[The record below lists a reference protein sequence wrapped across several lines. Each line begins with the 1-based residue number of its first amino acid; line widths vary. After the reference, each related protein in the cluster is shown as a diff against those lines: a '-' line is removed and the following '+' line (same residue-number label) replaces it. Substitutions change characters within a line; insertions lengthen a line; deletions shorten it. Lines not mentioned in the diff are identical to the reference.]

1 MPQPMVLATQQC
13 SNCLVCLGN
22 RFIMSHSLKTLG
34 HDYAQLVRAKVS
46 IMVGAATAFGYF
58 LVHPAPSVA
67 LVLALAGTTLLSWGC
82 SAWNQKQEQDV
93 DALLPR
99 TKNRPLP
106 AGRLGA
112 AHALWAGAVC
122 VLLALLCLFAA
133 GGMGP
138 LLAGCLIVLV
148 YNGVY
153 TPLKR
158 RSAFALLAGALVG
171 ALPPVVGWVCAGGHI
186 LAPELFLLYG
196 VYVLWQVPHFWLRVQ
211 HDAPA
216 YAAAGLPVPAVQFSE
231 VRYNRLLRVWF
242 HAYAAAVLL
251 LPVFPLIHS
260 ISARVGLAF
269 MGIAMF
275 VCGSLFFYAKNPA
288 RKLLWVT
295 DGGMLAAMVILV
307 ADRLFILS

>member
-1 MPQPMVLATQQC
+1 MNYVVKHLWY
-13 SNCLVCLGN
+13 
-22 RFIMSHSLKTLG
+22 
-34 HDYAQLVRAKVS
+34 DYALLVRGNVS
-46 IMVGAATAFGYF
+46 FMVMAATAFGYL
-58 LVHPAPSVA
+58 LVNPAPAATFAWAV
-67 LVLALAGTTLLSWGC
+67 AGTALLSWGC
-82 SAWNQKQEQDV
+82 SAWNQVQEKGL

-106 AGRLGA
+106 AGRLGVA
-112 AHALWAGAVC
+112 RALWVGAVC
-122 VLLALLCLFAA
+122 VLLALWCLFLA
-133 GGMGP
+133 GGMVP

-158 RSAFALLAGALVG
+158 RSAFALLVGALVG
-171 ALPPVVGWVCAGGHI
+171 ALPPVVGWVCAGGHV

-216 YAAAGLPVPAVQFSE
+216 YAAAGLPVPAVQFSG
-231 VRYNRLLRVWF
+231 VQYTRLLRVWF

-251 LPVFPLIHS
+251 LPVFPFIHS
-260 ISARVGLAF
+260 NTARVGLAC
-269 MGIAMF
+269 MGIALFM
-275 VCGSLFFYAKNPA
+275 CGSLFFYAKNPA
-288 RKLLWVT
+288 RKLLWAT
-295 DGGMLAAMVILV
+295 DGGMLAAMLILV

>member
-1 MPQPMVLATQQC
+1 MH
-13 SNCLVCLGN
+13 
-22 RFIMSHSLKTLG
+22 HSLSNLG
-34 HDYAQLVRAKVS
+34 RDYAQLVRAKVS
-46 IMVGAATAFGYF
+46 LMVAAATAFGYL
-58 LVHPAPSVA
+58 LVEPAPSVA
-67 LVLALAGTTLLSWGC
+67 MVQALAGTILLSWGC
-82 SAWNQKQEQDV
+82 SAWNQVQEIDL

-106 AGRLGA
+106 AGRLGVA
-112 AHALWAGAVC
+112 RALGAGLLC
-122 VLLALLCLFAA
+122 VLLAFVCLFAA
-133 GGMGP
+133 GGIVP
-138 LLAGCLIVLV
+138 LLAGGVIVLV

-158 RSAFALLAGALVG
+158 RSAFALLVGALVG
-171 ALPPVVGWVCAGGHI
+171 ALPPVVGWVCAGGHV

-231 VRYNRLLRVWF
+231 VRYTRLLRVWF
-242 HAYAAAVLL
+242 HAYAAAMLL
-251 LPVFPLIHS
+251 LPVFPFIHS

-275 VCGSLFFYAKNPA
+275 VGGSLFFYAKNFA

-295 DGGMLAAMVILV
+295 DGGMLVAMGILV
-307 ADRLFILS
+307 ADRLFAL